1 MKNSAWSQ
9 AAVPSIVLA
18 FLYFAITHGDL
29 INVSDISSKYF
40 SSLQLRMFLNWK
52 VFGFF
57 NMLIELMH
65 VSLPL
70 IYLFL
75 SCTHVN
81 FTFTTFFVLGN
92 SLECLSQTEVALIG
106 VMTYTDKVNSKSRV
120 LDSIHPAVLN
130 EYKDVMAEQ
139 SKVVCN

>member
-1 MKNSAWSQ
+1 
-9 AAVPSIVLA
+9 
-18 FLYFAITHGDL
+18 
-29 INVSDISSKYF
+29 
-40 SSLQLRMFLNWK
+40 
-52 VFGFF
+52 
-57 NMLIELMH
+57 MLIELMH

-106 VMTYTDKVNSKSRV
+106 VMAYTDKVNSKSRV

-130 EYKDVMAEQ
+130 EYKDVMAVH